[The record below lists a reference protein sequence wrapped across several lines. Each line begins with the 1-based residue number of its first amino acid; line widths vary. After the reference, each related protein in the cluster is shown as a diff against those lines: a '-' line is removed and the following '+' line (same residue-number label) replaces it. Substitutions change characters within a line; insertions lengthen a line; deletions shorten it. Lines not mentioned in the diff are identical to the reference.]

1 MKNYLHINTITKT
14 VNQMQTYY
22 IIGEVDEFGNGLI
35 IVLVINNGG

>member
-14 VNQMQTYY
+14 VIQMQTYY

-35 IVLVINNGG
+35 IILINNGG